1 MDKTIC
7 KICSQEFENDA
18 VFHKHLRSHKKTQC
32 EYFQTFYPKYDLFD
46 KSIIKFKNKDY
57 YFNTSFNSRGNLK
70 RWLSSTPS
78 EVGQKYVRDYLT
90 IRKEKKGLVYAPSQ
104 VELRSLVCPGI
115 SWIEKNLGDYNQ
127 FCEGLG
133 LLSKF
138 KKFTKFQNQ
147 IQLDKRR
154 IIYIDSREKQLVEFD
169 TVKTVIKK
177 LDYGDYCFSDQDWSG
192 KIFIERKSANDFVGT
207 LSGGFDRFEREIIRA
222 KEDDAYLIV
231 LVEEKLDNMLDYQN
245 LCHFHYKTTIAP
257 EHLFHNVR
265 TLIQKY
271 PCVQFLFINSHEE
284 AGKVIE
290 RLFSIGE
297 EIKDYDLQLLR
308 DLGII

>member
-1 MDKTIC
+1 MVC
-7 KICSQEFENDA
+7 KICSKEFPGDA
-18 VFHKHLRSHKKTQC
+18 EFHKHLRSHKITQC
-32 EYFQTFYPKYDLFD
+32 EYFQKFHPRFDLFD

-70 RWLSSTPS
+70 RWLSSAPP

-104 VELRSLVCPGI
+104 IELRSLMCPGI
-115 SWIEKNLGDYNQ
+115 SWIEKNIGDYNE
-127 FCEGLG
+127 FCQKLG
-133 LLSKF
+133 FVSKF
-138 KKFTKFQNQ
+138 KKFTQFQNQ

-154 IIYIDSREKQLVEFD
+154 IIYIDSREKQLVEFSN
-169 TVKTVIKK
+169 VKTVIKK

-192 KIFIERKSANDFVGT
+192 KVFIERKSANDFVGT

-222 KEDDAYLIV
+222 KEDNAYLIV
-231 LVEEKLDNMLDYQN
+231 LVEEKLDNMLDYQH
-245 LCHFHYKTTIAP
+245 LCHFNYKTTIAP

-265 TLIQKY
+265 ALMQKY
-271 PCVQFLFINSHEE
+271 PCVQFLFINLHEE